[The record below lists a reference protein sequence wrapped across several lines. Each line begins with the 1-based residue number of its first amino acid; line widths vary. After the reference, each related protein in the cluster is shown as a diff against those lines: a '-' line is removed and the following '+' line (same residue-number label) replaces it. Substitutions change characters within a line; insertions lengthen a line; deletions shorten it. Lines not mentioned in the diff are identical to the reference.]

1 MPGPGGRMGPT
12 EPAGSVEAAVVL
24 PAAGAEVE
32 MPPAEA
38 VATVAAAV
46 ATAEGWPLHPD

>member
-1 MPGPGGRMGPT
+1 MGPT

-32 MPPAEA
+32 VLPAEA
-38 VATVAAAV
+38 VATVVAAAV
-46 ATAEGWPLHPD
+46 AAAEGLPLPPDSD